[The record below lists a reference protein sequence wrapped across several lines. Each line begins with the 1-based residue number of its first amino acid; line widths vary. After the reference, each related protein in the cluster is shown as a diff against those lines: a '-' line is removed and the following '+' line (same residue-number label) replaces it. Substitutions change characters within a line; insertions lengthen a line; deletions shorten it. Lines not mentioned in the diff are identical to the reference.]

1 MPYYDY
7 KCPKEHRFIEQRSM
21 HEAESAICPTC
32 KEKGIRLYTPPV
44 VTFKGDGFYSND
56 KKAKLDLNI

>member
-7 KCPKEHRFIEQRSM
+7 RCPKEHRFIEQRSM

-32 KEKGIRLYTPPV
+32 KEKGTRLYTPLL

-56 KKAKLDLNI
+56 KKTTLDLNI

>member
-21 HEAESAICPTC
+21 NESESAICPTC
-32 KEKGIRLYTPPV
+32 KEKGTRLYTPPL

-56 KKAKLDLNI
+56 KKPKLDLNI

>member
-7 KCPKEHRFIEQRSM
+7 RCPKEHRFIEQRSM

-32 KEKGIRLYTPPV
+32 KEKGTRLYTPPL
-44 VTFKGDGFYSND
+44 VTFKGDVFIAMI
-56 KKAKLDLNI
+56 KRQR

>member
-21 HEAESAICPTC
+21 SEAESAVCPMC
-32 KEKGIRLYTPPV
+32 KEKGTRLYTPPL

-56 KKAKLDLNI
+56 KKPKLDLNI

>member
-7 KCPKEHRFIEQRSM
+7 RCPKEHRFIEKRSM
-21 HEAESAICPTC
+21 DEAESAICPTC
-32 KEKGIRLYTPPV
+32 KEKGTRLYTPPL

-56 KKAKLDLNI
+56 KKTKLDLNI

>member
-7 KCPKEHRFIEQRSM
+7 RCPKEHRFIEQRSM

-32 KEKGIRLYTPPV
+32 KQKGTRLYTPPV

-56 KKAKLDLNI
+56 KKAKLDLNL